1 MLQYI
6 QLKQQEKIANGSL
19 NKRYKDERVIEGRK
33 LAKQCSRIRRREDSL
48 AEKKYFCHGARAEKT
63 GLLKEGVEDP
73 QKPVW

>member
-48 AEKKYFCHGARAEKT
+48 AEKK
-63 GLLKEGVEDP
+63 
-73 QKPVW
+73 